1 MTEISRRSLV
11 LGAPLAIAATGAPFG
26 AAFAQES
33 AEAYPSRD
41 IKLICAF
48 PAGSGADVYV
58 RYFAEKLRPI
68 VKRNVL
74 VENRVGAI
82 GNIATTYTARSKP
95 DGYTIFVHAPSSLA
109 ANMHLFKKP
118 PVDVLKEIQVV
129 AAINKQPFMLTVG
142 AKSQW
147 KTMDEL
153 VKSLR
158 EKGDKASYASTNPTS
173 RVSGAWFKKA
183 LDLKTVEVPY
193 RTGADTLNDMNSGV
207 IDFCMHDPVTA
218 IANAN
223 NGRLR
228 ILGVTTKERMKS
240 LPDVPSL
247 HELGVK
253 DLDVPGWW
261 GAMVPA
267 ATPRPIVDKL
277 NKLWTAVVDTEETR
291 VFMGKF
297 GADTW
302 TLSPDEAQK
311 VLAEDV
317 KKWGEFIKL
326 ANIEPQG

>member
-1 MTEISRRSLV
+1 MTTDRRQVLAMLPLAA
-11 LGAPLAIAATGAPFG
+11 LGASMGKSY
-26 AAFAQES
+26 AQSEDAS
-33 AEAYPSRD
+33 SYPSRD
-41 IKLICAF
+41 VKFVCAF

-58 RYFAEKLRPI
+58 RYFAEKMRPI
-68 VKRNVL
+68 MKHNVL

-109 ANMHLFKKP
+109 ANMHLFRKP
-118 PVDVLKEIQVV
+118 AVDVLKEIQVV

-142 AKSQW
+142 GKAPW

-153 VKSLR
+153 VASLR
-158 EKGDKASYASTNPTS
+158 QKGDKASYASTNPTS

-183 LDLKTVEVPY
+183 LDLNTVEVQY

-207 IDFCMHDPVTA
+207 IDFAMHDPVTA

-240 LPDVPSL
+240 LPDMPSL

-277 NKLWTAVVDTEETR
+277 NKMWREVVETEETR
-291 VFMGKF
+291 KFMGKF

-302 TLSPDEAQK
+302 SLSPDEAQK

-317 KKWGEFIKL
+317 KKWGEYIKL
-326 ANIEPQG
+326 AKIEPQG